1 MNAATPLALIVFAG
15 GVVLVVLATE
25 RLLDGLV
32 GIATFLRMAPFAVS
46 AVLSG
51 MEAENVAVGLAAG
64 SRGAADVALG
74 TVFGGSIFVV
84 CVALGAG
91 AMIVPLRV
99 RVPRRVLA
107 LFALTPLLAGLPLI
121 APTTPRWTGAVLL
134 AAFAA
139 ALSYVVWASRRHRFI
154 ESAEVAEASREQ
166 RRPLW
171 QLALLT
177 TGGIALVTAGGQL
190 VASGA
195 TRLIADVGLGAGLV
209 GMVLTPAA
217 IEAEE
222 VIRQVV
228 PARRGHA
235 DVSAG
240 NVVGTL
246 LWFVLANL
254 GLIAL
259 ITPVRVPALS
269 RSLDYPFLVAATWL
283 ATGFLLRGR
292 VGRAAGAALA
302 ALAVAYAILRGLLR

>member
-1 MNAATPLALIVFAG
+1 MNAATPLAVIVFAG
-15 GVVLVVLATE
+15 GVLLVVLATE
-25 RLLDGLV
+25 RLLDGMV
-32 GIATFLRMAPFAVS
+32 GLATVARLAPFAVS
-46 AVLSG
+46 AVFSG
-51 MEAENVAVGLAAG
+51 MEAENIAVGLAAG

-84 CVALGAG
+84 CAALGLG

-99 RVPRRVLA
+99 RLPRGVL
-107 LFALTPLLAGLPLI
+107 LIFAATPVFAGLPLI
-121 APTTPRWTGAVLL
+121 GATTPRWTGAVLL
-134 AAFAA
+134 LLFLGAMAW
-139 ALSYVVWASRRHRFI
+139 ALRISRHHRFM
-154 ESAEVAEASREQ
+154 ESEEVDEAAEE

-171 QLALLT
+171 QVLALT
-177 TGGIALVTAGGQL
+177 AGGIALITAGGEL

-209 GMVLTPAA
+209 GMVLTPIA
-217 IEAEE
+217 IESEE

-228 PARRGHA
+228 PARAGRH

-259 ITPVRVPALS
+259 VTPVHVPRLS
-269 RSLDYPFLVAATWL
+269 RAIDYPFLIAASWL
-283 ATGFLLRGR
+283 ATAFLARGR
-292 VGRAAGAALA
+292 VGRMAGATLV
-302 ALAVAYAILRGLLR
+302 ALAVVYAVVRGVVR